1 MRRFKGMLFF
11 KTKKRFIAFET
22 YICLNFS
29 GPLMLLSI
37 LKMQIFNFATAKV
50 EK

>member
-1 MRRFKGMLFF
+1 MLFF
-11 KTKKRFIAFET
+11 KTKKHFIAFET

-37 LKMQIFNFATAKV
+37 LKCKSLILRLQR
-50 EK
+50 